1 MNTLTSEEILY
12 LEEKAKEIRISILKM
27 ITKAKSGHTGGSLS
41 IADLVTLLYFKEMN
55 IFPNDIHNKYSDRL
69 VLSKGHAAPAVYA
82 ALAEKG
88 FFDKEELNH
97 LRQVNCMLQGHPD
110 MKHTPG
116 IDMTTGSLGQ
126 GFSAA
131 CGIALSGKIDNG
143 SWKVF
148 SILGDGELEEG
159 QIWEAAMYA
168 SHYKLDNLIGFVDN
182 NGLQIDGKITDVMSS
197 LPIKEKFES
206 FGWNTICVNG
216 HSFVELHS
224 AIVEAKKI
232 KNKPTMIIM
241 KTVKGKGIPEIEG
254 LASWH
259 GKAPSEEQCERFIK
273 ILEGK

>member
-55 IFPNDIHNKYSDRL
+55 IFPNDIHNKYRDRL

-110 MKHTPG
+110 MKHTLG